1 MEHVTDIH
9 MFFFTYSFN
18 VFWPVRSLIVEQ
30 QRTKEK
36 YTALYWDMKGH
47 TLGVVENIRHKIVRA
62 PTGKFLHSAMKSY
75 RARSEMRQD

>member
-1 MEHVTDIH
+1 
-9 MFFFTYSFN
+9 
-18 VFWPVRSLIVEQ
+18 
-30 QRTKEK
+30 
-36 YTALYWDMKGH
+36 MKGH